1 VQKARAELP
10 RADYASGSTS
20 NGDGTHGVE
29 GGGGVLFDSR
39 RLVGLLERGLL
50 MALSLLLDDVGLRG
64 GGGARGGLGGRR
76 AGDGLTS
83 GALPAHTIVHAP
95 H

>member
-1 VQKARAELP
+1 MQKARAKLP
-10 RADYASGSTS
+10 CASGSTS

-39 RLVGLLERGLL
+39 RLVGHLERGLL
-50 MALSLLLDDVGLRG
+50 MALSLLLDDVGSRG
-64 GGGARGGLGGRR
+64 GRGVARGGVGGKR

-95 H
+95 L